1 MQKPSEMKFFPINF
15 TLFLEKKPISSTQ
28 LLHLNTHQNI
38 DMLYLNLQG
47 MYAQGSHISS
57 VFMIKVRRT
66 EFLDIYTG
74 SFVIVN
80 LELAGWVQI

>member
-47 MYAQGSHISS
+47 MWRFHANSS
-57 VFMIKVRRT
+57 VFYSKRVMSDVMVLSYNGR
-66 EFLDIYTG
+66 G
-74 SFVIVN
+74 S
-80 LELAGWVQI
+80 